1 MLIDLSRVLTHEGK
15 KLNMTIEPSGGSYV
29 CEMGSFPYVGKN
41 SVSLMITHTENQVIR
56 LEGEGTITVLIP
68 CSRCLENVEVPIS
81 IEISEEIDMKLTDQ
95 ERIESLD
102 ESSYIQDK
110 QLDTE
115 KLLHNEILI
124 RWPMRVLCKEDCKG
138 ICSRC
143 GANLNQGSC
152 DCDTADLDPRMA
164 VITDIFKNFKEV

>member
-1 MLIDLSRVLTHEGK
+1 MLIDLSKILTHEGMQQNVEMIAEGDK
-15 KLNMTIEPSGGSYV
+15 FSCKLGEFSYA
-29 CEMGSFPYVGKN
+29 EKFPVMLSIVHTNDQVLK
-41 SVSLMITHTENQVIR
+41 IT
-56 LEGEGTITVLIP
+56 GEGRVSIWIP
-68 CSRCLENVEVPIS
+68 CSRCLEPVLHTFS
-81 IEISEEIDMKLTDQ
+81 IQIEEEADMKLTDQ
-95 ERIESLD
+95 ERIEALD
-102 ESSYIQDK
+102 ESSFIQDK
-110 QLDTE
+110 VLDTE

-164 VITDIFKNFKEV
+164 VISDIFKNFKEV

>member
-15 KLNMTIEPSGGSYV
+15 KLNIEIEPSGENYV
-29 CEMGSFPYVGKN
+29 CEMGGFAYAEKSP
-41 SVSLMITHTENQVIR
+41 VSLTITHTENQI
-56 LEGEGTITVLIP
+56 LKIEGRGHIAVWIP
-68 CSRCLENVEVPIS
+68 CSRCLEPVKVDFDICIDEEV
-81 IEISEEIDMKLTDQ
+81 DMKLSDQ
-95 ERIESLD
+95 ERVESLD

-110 QLDTE
+110 ELDTD

-124 RWPMRVLCKEDCKG
+124 NWPMRVLCKEDCKG

>member
-29 CEMGSFPYVGKN
+29 CEMGSFPYVGEN
-41 SVSLMITHTENQVIR
+41 SVSLTIMHTENQVIR

-68 CSRCLENVEVPIS
+68 CSRCLEPVLVSCPVDYD
-81 IEISEEIDMKLTDQ
+81 EEIDMKLSEE
-95 ERIESLD
+95 ERIEALD
-102 ESSYIQDK
+102 ESSFIQNK
-110 QLDTE
+110 ELDTD
-115 KLLHNEILI
+115 KLLHNEVLI
-124 RWPMRVLCKEDCKG
+124 NWPMRVLCKEDCKG

-164 VITDIFKNFKEV
+164 VISDIFKNFKEV

>member
-1 MLIDLSRVLTHEGK
+1 MLIDLSKILTHEGMQQNVEMIPEGDK
-15 KLNMTIEPSGGSYV
+15 FSCKLGEFSYA
-29 CEMGSFPYVGKN
+29 EKFPVMLSIVHTNDQVLK
-41 SVSLMITHTENQVIR
+41 IT
-56 LEGEGTITVLIP
+56 GEGRVSIWIP
-68 CSRCLENVEVPIS
+68 FSRCLEPVLHTFS
-81 IEISEEIDMKLTDQ
+81 IQIEEEADMKLTDQ
-95 ERIESLD
+95 ERIEALD
-102 ESSYIQDK
+102 ESSFIQDK
-110 QLDTE
+110 VLDTE

-164 VITDIFKNFKEV
+164 VISDIFKNFKEV

>member
-41 SVSLMITHTENQVIR
+41 SVSLTIAQTENQVIR

>member
-110 QLDTE
+110 ELDTE

>member
-1 MLIDLSRVLTHEGK
+1 MLIDLSKILTHEGMQQNVEMIPEGDK
-15 KLNMTIEPSGGSYV
+15 FSCKLGEFSYA
-29 CEMGSFPYVGKN
+29 EKFPVMLSIVHTNDQVLK
-41 SVSLMITHTENQVIR
+41 IT
-56 LEGEGTITVLIP
+56 GEGRVSIWIP
-68 CSRCLENVEVPIS
+68 CSRCLEPVLHTFS
-81 IEISEEIDMKLTDQ
+81 IQIEEEADMKLTDQ
-95 ERIESLD
+95 ERIEALD
-102 ESSYIQDK
+102 ESSFIQDK
-110 QLDTE
+110 VLDAE

-164 VITDIFKNFKEV
+164 VISDIFKNFKEV

>member
-1 MLIDLSRVLTHEGK
+1 MLIDLSKILTHEGMQQNVEMIPEGDK
-15 KLNMTIEPSGGSYV
+15 FSCKLGEFSYA
-29 CEMGSFPYVGKN
+29 EKFPVML
-41 SVSLMITHTENQVIR
+41 SIVHTNDQVLKIA
-56 LEGEGTITVLIP
+56 GEGRVSIWIP
-68 CSRCLENVEVPIS
+68 CSRCLEPVLHTFS
-81 IEISEEIDMKLTDQ
+81 IQIEEEADMKLTDQ
-95 ERIESLD
+95 ERIEALD
-102 ESSYIQDK
+102 ESSFIQDK
-110 QLDTE
+110 VLDTE

-164 VITDIFKNFKEV
+164 VISDIFKNFKEV

>member
-1 MLIDLSRVLTHEGK
+1 MLIDLSKILTHEGMQQNVEMIPEGDK
-15 KLNMTIEPSGGSYV
+15 FFCKLGEFSYA
-29 CEMGSFPYVGKN
+29 EKFPVMLSIVHTNDQVLK
-41 SVSLMITHTENQVIR
+41 IT
-56 LEGEGTITVLIP
+56 GEGRVSIWIP
-68 CSRCLENVEVPIS
+68 CSRCLEPVLHTFS
-81 IEISEEIDMKLTDQ
+81 IQIEEEADMKLTDQ
-95 ERIESLD
+95 ERIEALD
-102 ESSYIQDK
+102 ESSFIQDK
-110 QLDTE
+110 VLDTE

-164 VITDIFKNFKEV
+164 VISDIFKNFKEV

>member
-1 MLIDLSRVLTHEGK
+1 MLIDLSKVLTHEGK
-15 KLNMTIEPSGGSYV
+15 KLNIEVEPAGGKFVCELGSFSYV
-29 CEMGSFPYVGKN
+29 DKTPVA
-41 SVSLMITHTENQVIR
+41 LTITHTENQVLK
-56 LEGEGTITVLIP
+56 LEGNGRMAVWIP
-68 CSRCLENVEVPIS
+68 CSRCLDPVKVSLDID
-81 IEISEEIDMKLTDQ
+81 IDEEIDMKQSDQ
-95 ERIESLD
+95 ERVEALD
-102 ESSYIQDK
+102 ESSYIQNK
-110 QLDTE
+110 ELDTD

-164 VITDIFKNFKEV
+164 VISDIFKNFKEV